1 MAFIND
7 GMIDIA
13 LGKNPRADHIHKFG
27 YSATISGDEQ
37 TIWMGGNLYNW
48 NAWLDGNGDEEP
60 KTLMVRS
67 DTSAEPLKIIT
78 IQGLGPNWE
87 PQEEDVTLD
96 RLGGTTANN
105 VPTTKQFRRV
115 FRAFVK
121 YTDKNT
127 TVTARYDAPTTGDIQ
142 IYTDWVDWAN
152 PGNLVATNFKGNNN
166 QIYGQTQ
173 MCVFTVPEGYLGL
186 LLNVTASCGVDKS
199 ANVQLYTRSFGSNAF
214 LCKEI
219 FEVSS
224 TKAKMDY
231 TPPMVISPK
240 TDIELRAFR
249 NSGSSTI
256 SVSGAFDIILL
267 KQDLASQG
275 SLGF

>member
-13 LGKNPRADHIHKFG
+13 LGKNNRADHIHKFG
-27 YSATISGDEQ
+27 YSATVTGDES
-37 TIWMGGNLYNW
+37 TIWMPGGLYPW
-48 NAWLDGNGDEEP
+48 SAWLDGDGVEEP
-60 KTLMVRS
+60 KTVTVRS

-78 IQGLGPNWE
+78 IQGLGADWQPLS
-87 PQEEDVTLD
+87 EDITLD
-96 RLGGTTANN
+96 RLGDTTADF
-105 VPTTKQFRRV
+105 VQTTNQFRRV

-121 YTDKNT
+121 YTEPNT
-127 TVTARYDAPTTGDIQ
+127 TITVRESAATTGDIQ
-142 IYTDWVDWAN
+142 IYINWVDWSN
-152 PGNLVATNFKGNNN
+152 PGNLIATNFKGNNN
-166 QIYGQTQ
+166 QIFGQTQ
-173 MCVFTVPEGYLGL
+173 MCVFTIPEGFVGL
-186 LLNVTASCGVDKS
+186 LMNVNASCGVDKS
-199 ANVQLYTRSFGSNAF
+199 ANVQLYTRAEGSNAF

-224 TKAKMDY
+224 AKAVIDY
-231 TPPMVISPK
+231 MPPQVIPAK
-240 TDIELRAFR
+240 TDIEMRAFR

-256 SVSGAFDIILL
+256 SVSGSFDIILL